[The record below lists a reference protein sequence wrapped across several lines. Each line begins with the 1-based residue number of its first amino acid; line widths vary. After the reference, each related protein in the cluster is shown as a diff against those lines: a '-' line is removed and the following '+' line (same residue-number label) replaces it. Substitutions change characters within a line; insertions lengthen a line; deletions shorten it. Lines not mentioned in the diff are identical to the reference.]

1 MRTIA
6 DFRQEIANYIAHTRQ
21 IGRLQE
27 CPLCEQ
33 GSLIEAEVRAT
44 GEQISFCEECDSIWP
59 SSCLIDDAHAEA
71 FQTLVDAQGKRGL
84 TWAELNIS

>member
-6 DFRQEIANYIAHTRQ
+6 DFQKEVADYIARTHQ
-21 IGRLQE
+21 SGGLLE

-33 GSLIEAEVRAT
+33 GALIEAEVRAT

-59 SSCLIDDAHAEA
+59 SECLIDDSHAEA
-71 FQTLVDAQGKRGL
+71 FQTFVDAHGKRGL
-84 TWAELNIS
+84 TWSELKIS

>member
-59 SSCLIDDAHAEA
+59 SSWDCQDFRVWAGIM
-71 FQTLVDAQGKRGL
+71 GKKESHYVPTQR
-84 TWAELNIS
+84 TCDSV